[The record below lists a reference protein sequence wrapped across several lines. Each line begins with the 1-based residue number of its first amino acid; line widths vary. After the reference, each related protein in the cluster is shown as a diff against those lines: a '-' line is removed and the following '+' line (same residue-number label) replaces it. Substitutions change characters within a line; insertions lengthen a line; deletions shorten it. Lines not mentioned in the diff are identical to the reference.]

1 MNMSETQDRKK
12 ARNSNVKR
20 SVSGNTG
27 LRSDTECISGKTK
40 KSVSVN
46 SRSFKG
52 RAALSQQSKNQAP
65 TMKAKKKAKGSKDK
79 GKAFRSSLHRSTTG
93 NDVSGTSEPSWSY
106 STTRKEKTE
115 KNTGQNEKSVMR
127 ESERLPGIQLTGTVK
142 GSSSVEVINVDDFSS
157 DKEASMGARG
167 IVNDLMRRDDN
178 FKYPRRILGETTFP
192 EVDDTLRTYEKENST
207 DCTLT
212 DPLGVEKLPP
222 LSIIHEIEG
231 EFRNKPDL
239 VVRFPL
245 YGNFDR
251 EGVRILKRFHRLKGL
266 RKEVQFEKKG
276 LQNTFS
282 ATDPMIQEEVTH
294 ALLDRWNIEGSY
306 LATYGNYRITSQELS
321 LLCGERYL
329 SDEILNFL
337 VEKYCDKS
345 NEEKQVEENILL
357 PSFLS
362 TGDVLRNVVER
373 ICLRK
378 DMGLVTNMFLPV
390 HINMCHWGLA
400 VFSVV
405 EQTVFFDDGY
415 HCPIPNNLKSN
426 AVKILNI
433 IYECTGSDK
442 YKPSNW
448 TDIKRFVI
456 PMPDQPENTTR
467 STNGFGSCGVAV
479 ICSVRDICNDST
491 AAFTWS
497 YHDAPSL
504 RAELMMDVL
513 DILH

>member
-1 MNMSETQDRKK
+1 MP
-12 ARNSNVKR
+12 
-20 SVSGNTG
+20 G
-27 LRSDTECISGKTK
+27 
-40 KSVSVN
+40 
-46 SRSFKG
+46 
-52 RAALSQQSKNQAP
+52 SQLI
-65 TMKAKKKAKGSKDK
+65 T
-79 GKAFRSSLHRSTTG
+79 
-93 NDVSGTSEPSWSY
+93 
-106 STTRKEKTE
+106 
-115 KNTGQNEKSVMR
+115 
-127 ESERLPGIQLTGTVK
+127 TVK
-142 GSSSVEVINVDDFSS
+142 GNSSVEVINMDEFSPN
-157 DKEASMGARG
+157 KEASLGAKG
-167 IVNDLMRRDDN
+167 IVDDLMRCDDN
-178 FKYPRRILGETTFP
+178 FKYPRRMLGETTFP
-192 EVDDTLRTYEKENST
+192 EVDDTLRTYEKENIT
-207 DCTLT
+207 GCILT

-222 LSIIHEIEG
+222 LSIIQEIEG
-231 EFRNKPDL
+231 EFRNKSAL
-239 VVRFPL
+239 VVKFPL

-251 EGVRILKRFHRLKGL
+251 EGVQILKRFHRLKVL
-266 RKEVQFEKKG
+266 RKEVEFEKKW
-276 LQNTFS
+276 LQSTFS
-282 ATDPMIQEEVTH
+282 EKDPMLQEEVTY

-345 NEEKQVEENILL
+345 NQEKQVEHSILL

-390 HINMCHWGLA
+390 HMNMCHWGLA

-405 EQTVFFDDGY
+405 EQTVFFDNGY
-415 HCPIPNNLKSN
+415 HCPIPNNFKSN

-448 TDIKRFVI
+448 TDIKRFVV
-456 PMPDQPENTTR
+456 PMPDHQEDAAR

-479 ICSVRDICNDST
+479 ICSVRDICNGST

-497 YHDAPSL
+497 YHDSPSL
-504 RAELMMDVL
+504 CAKLMMDVL

>member
-1 MNMSETQDRKK
+1 MP
-12 ARNSNVKR
+12 
-20 SVSGNTG
+20 G
-27 LRSDTECISGKTK
+27 
-40 KSVSVN
+40 
-46 SRSFKG
+46 
-52 RAALSQQSKNQAP
+52 SQLI
-65 TMKAKKKAKGSKDK
+65 T
-79 GKAFRSSLHRSTTG
+79 
-93 NDVSGTSEPSWSY
+93 
-106 STTRKEKTE
+106 
-115 KNTGQNEKSVMR
+115 
-127 ESERLPGIQLTGTVK
+127 TVK
-142 GSSSVEVINVDDFSS
+142 GNSSVEVINMDEFSPN
-157 DKEASMGARG
+157 KEASLGAKG
-167 IVNDLMRRDDN
+167 IVDDLMRRDDN
-178 FKYPRRILGETTFP
+178 FKYPRRMLGETTFP
-192 EVDDTLRTYEKENST
+192 EVDDTLRTYEKENIT
-207 DCTLT
+207 GCILT

-222 LSIIHEIEG
+222 LSIIQEIEG
-231 EFRNKPDL
+231 EFRNKSAL
-239 VVRFPL
+239 VVKFPL

-251 EGVRILKRFHRLKGL
+251 EGVRILKRFHRLKVL
-266 RKEVQFEKKG
+266 RKEVEFEKKW
-276 LQNTFS
+276 LQSTFS
-282 ATDPMIQEEVTH
+282 EKDPMLQEEVTY

-345 NEEKQVEENILL
+345 NQEKQVEHSILL

-390 HINMCHWGLA
+390 HMNMCHWGLA

-415 HCPIPNNLKSN
+415 HCPIPNNFKSN

-448 TDIKRFVI
+448 TDIKRFVV
-456 PMPDQPENTTR
+456 PMPDHQEDAAR

-479 ICSVRDICNDST
+479 ICSVRDICNGST

-497 YHDAPSL
+497 YHDSPSL
-504 RAELMMDVL
+504 RADLMMDVL